1 MCESSA
7 SSSSKYHRVERD
19 GEREVFYKY
28 VRPTSI
34 PKTNADH
41 AGTVPATQHLFV
53 SGSKRWMRDV
63 HGAISSGDEAVGVR
77 NATYVSQLVNGSHFY
92 LSFPTAEDASLA
104 AAAIAALNDSWLAS
118 RFTAWRLEVSEEE
131 EEALRGMAPAEADR
145 VRRKRNRPPRMVT
158 QYAEMRRVPGKSGRG
173 VSDNCSAVVSAEWY
187 GGDGA
192 SATEPVIHER
202 VCGIEGLTLVVGFV
216 TDQEASELLRVID
229 GDGEGEG
236 EGEGEGDDAWD
247 QMARRRVKHYGKR
260 FSYVKRTV
268 DLESDASDIPWSI
281 RDTVLDRVASC
292 AGLNRRH
299 GEFES
304 FDQVTVNEYQPGV
317 GLSPHVDTHSAF
329 GDTII
334 SLSLHCGAVMVFRRS
349 GQHPR
354 GVYLPPRS
362 LLIMSGEA
370 RWAWEHYIPHRKSDV
385 LTDGRTVSRWGRR
398 VSLTCRA
405 VRDPSA
411 PCRCPF
417 PEACDSQ
424 LATIPPTR
432 HMLEG
437 HGGNPPQRASQHASQ
452 HAEVGASAGTESG
465 VEHAGD
471 RQRGSHV
478 EQLEESVNQ
487 VYNAIA
493 PHFSAT
499 RFAIWPKIRQF
510 IESIPPHA
518 IVADVGCGNGKYF
531 GVRDDLFITG
541 TDRSEGLV
549 RVARMRLDDVRADVA
564 ICDGCHLAYRPC
576 IDAVLCIAVIH
587 HMASVS
593 QRIALIE
600 SIGAALRPGGRAF
613 LTAWATDQE
622 DQDKVKKW
630 IRIARTDDDSNSSDN
645 DFYVPWHLPIHRAE
659 REAVDMSIG
668 DVNESKGTV
677 MFKRYIHLYEEGEIE
692 RLVGK
697 ARGVAVVGSA
707 FDKDNWC
714 VEIERVART
723 RHR

>member
-1 MCESSA
+1 MCQPSTSTSA
-7 SSSSKYHRVERD
+7 RYHRVDRD
-19 GEREVFYKY
+19 GEQEVFYKY
-28 VRPTSI
+28 VRPSSK
-34 PKTNADH
+34 KTAGH
-41 AGTVPATQHLFV
+41 AGTTTTTQHLFV
-53 SGSKRWMRDV
+53 SGSKRWIRDL
-63 HGAISSGDEAVGVR
+63 HEAISSGDEATR
-77 NATYVSQLVNGSHFY
+77 IKNATYVSQLVNDAHFY
-92 LSFPTAEDASLA
+92 LSFPTVEDAGVA
-104 AAAIAALNDSWLAS
+104 AATIAALNDDWLAP
-118 RFTAWRLEVSEEE
+118 RFEAWRMEVSEKD
-131 EEALRGMAPAEADR
+131 EEAFRDMDPAEADR
-145 VRRKRNRPPRMVT
+145 LRKKRDRQPRIVT
-158 QYAEMRRVPGKSGRG
+158 QYAEMHRVTVKNGRG
-173 VSDNCSAVVSAEWY
+173 VSDNCSAFVAAECF
-187 GGDGA
+187 GEA
-192 SATEPVIHER
+192 ATEPATHER

-216 TDQEASELLRVID
+216 TDEEASALLDVID
-229 GDGEGEG
+229 EN
-236 EGEGEGDDAWD
+236 DAWD
-247 QMARRRVKHYGKR
+247 QMARRRVKHFGKK

-268 DLESDASDIPWSI
+268 DLDDSDVSDIPLAI
-281 RDTVLDRVASC
+281 RDLVLDRVASYD
-292 AGLNRRH
+292 GLEMRP
-299 GEFES
+299 GDFVG

-334 SLSLHCGAVMVFRRS
+334 SLSLHCGTVMVFRRS
-349 GQHPR
+349 GRHPR
-354 GVYLPPRS
+354 AVYLPPRS

-385 LTDGRTVSRWGRR
+385 LTDGKTVTRRGRR
-398 VSLTCRA
+398 VSLTCRT
-405 VRDPSA
+405 VRSPDS
-411 PCRCPF
+411 PCACPF
-417 PEACDSQ
+417 PEVCDSQ
-424 LATIPPTR
+424 LAIIPPTR

-437 HGGNPPQRASQHASQ
+437 GDGNSPQRADR
-452 HAEVGASAGTESG
+452 GADSRTGPKPGRSPAG
-465 VEHAGD
+465 
-471 RQRGSHV
+471 
-478 EQLEESVNQ
+478 QLEQSVNE

-518 IVADVGCGNGKYF
+518 LVADVGCGNGKYF
-531 GVRDDLFITG
+531 GVRDDLFVTG

-564 ICDGCHLAYRPC
+564 ICDGCRLAYRPC
-576 IDAVLCIAVIH
+576 IDAVICIAVIH
-587 HMASVS
+587 HLASVS
-593 QRIALIE
+593 QRITLIE

-630 IRIARTDDDSNSSDN
+630 IRIQRTDDDPDSSDN

-659 REAVDMSIG
+659 REAVDMSVG

-714 VEIERVART
+714 VEIERT
-723 RHR
+723 MG